1 MIKRVKIWKA
11 KRRLKRVGNQ
21 IIVEE
26 TVRRLQNSNTK
37 KETCDL
43 SDSRTVFE
51 IERFHNL
58 RKSQLLIKT
67 FSPFL
72 SRNYQEDTNQWACD
86 LLHIPYHQWRFA
98 LLPSRIQDYPKSM
111 KQYDRKFKNP
121 RNIKL
126 CLLLNFDH

>member
-1 MIKRVKIWKA
+1 MKRVKIWKV

-51 IERFHNL
+51 IERFYNL
-58 RKSQLLIKT
+58 RKSQLLI
-67 FSPFL
+67 
-72 SRNYQEDTNQWACD
+72 
-86 LLHIPYHQWRFA
+86 
-98 LLPSRIQDYPKSM
+98 
-111 KQYDRKFKNP
+111 
-121 RNIKL
+121 
-126 CLLLNFDH
+126 